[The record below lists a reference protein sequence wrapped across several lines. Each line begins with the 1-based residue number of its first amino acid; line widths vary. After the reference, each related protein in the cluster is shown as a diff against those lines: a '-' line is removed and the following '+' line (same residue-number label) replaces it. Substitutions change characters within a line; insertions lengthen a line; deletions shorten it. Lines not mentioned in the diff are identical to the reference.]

1 MNEKITWI
9 SNQWIYFILKEN
21 KTLKTLN
28 IKWSVNKAM
37 DLLNGRPHIFSLFPL
52 TTNLHENILK
62 LYIDEKEYLLVKHGL
77 QNEVMEIL
85 KYER

>member
-1 MNEKITWI
+1 MLDKDDGHNYWVNMNYI
-9 SNQWIYFILKEN
+9 NY
-21 KTLKTLN
+21 

-52 TTNLHENILK
+52 RTNLHENILK

-77 QNEVMEIL
+77 QNEVMEII